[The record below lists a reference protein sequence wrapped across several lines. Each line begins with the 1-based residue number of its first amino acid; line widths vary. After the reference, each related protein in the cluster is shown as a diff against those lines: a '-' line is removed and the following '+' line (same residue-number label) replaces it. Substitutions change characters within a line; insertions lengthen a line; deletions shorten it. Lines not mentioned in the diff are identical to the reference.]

1 MNEISLGENGSIRSN
16 VGVVVVNWNS
26 YEVLAQCLSSLAKQ
40 TWSFARVVVVDNGS
54 EPQLKHLT
62 CARPENTE
70 YVKLADNTGF
80 ARANNIA
87 FDMLEDCEWIALAN
101 PDTFLEPDWL
111 ENMVSGIHRFP
122 DFSFFSSILMQAN
135 NPSCF
140 DGLGDVY
147 HVSGLA
153 WKESHGWGLNQL
165 SVHEREVFSPCAAA
179 AIYKREALQEVGG
192 FDEDYFCYYEDVDLG
207 FRLRLAG
214 HRCML
219 LPSAVAHHFGSAT
232 TGGENSNFV
241 IYHGHRNLVWT
252 YIKNMPGI
260 FFWLYLPQHCL
271 LNMYSIF
278 NLIFRGKGCV
288 ILRAKYNALKGIPA
302 MWRKRAMIQANK
314 KVTGSVILRQMAK
327 GLGAIISR
335 TPPSI

>member
-1 MNEISLGENGSIRSN
+1 MNNLHIWENTSSNSN
-16 VGVVVVNWNS
+16 VGAVIVNWNS
-26 YEVLAQCLSSLAKQ
+26 YEVLGQCLFALTKQ
-40 TWSFARVVVVDNGS
+40 TLNFSRVVVVDNGS
-54 EPQLKHLT
+54 HPQFEDLT

-70 YVKLADNTGF
+70 YIKLPGNTGF

-87 FDMLEDCEWIALAN
+87 FEMLQDCEWIALVN
-101 PDTFLEPDWL
+101 PDAFLEPDWL
-111 ENMVSGIHRFP
+111 EKMVSGIHRFP
-122 DFSFFSSILMQAN
+122 GFSFFSGLLIQAN
-135 NPSCF
+135 NRSYF

-147 HVSGLA
+147 HTSGLA
-153 WKESHGWGLNQL
+153 WKDAHAWGLHQR
-165 SVHEREVFSPCAAA
+165 SPHECEIFSPCAAA

-219 LPSAVAHHFGSAT
+219 LPRAVAHHVGSAT
-232 TGGENSNFV
+232 AGGENSSFV

-252 YIKNMPGI
+252 YIKNMPGV

-271 LNMYSIF
+271 LNLYNIF
-278 NLIFRGKGCV
+278 HLIFRRKGCV
-288 ILRAKYNALKGIPA
+288 ILRAKINAIQGIPV

-314 KVTGSVILRQMAK
+314 KVPASAILKQMAK
-327 GLGAIISR
+327 GFGSIISR
-335 TPPSI
+335 TPPGI

>member
-1 MNEISLGENGSIRSN
+1 MNNLPISKKSSAHSK
-16 VGVVVVNWNS
+16 VGMVVVNWNS
-26 YEVLAQCLSSLAKQ
+26 YEILAQCLSSLAKQ
-40 TWSFARVVVVDNGS
+40 TLSFVRVVVVDNGS

-70 YVKLADNTGF
+70 YVKLPSNNGF

-87 FDMLEDCEWIALAN
+87 FNMLQDCEWIALAN

-111 ENMVSGIHRFP
+111 ENMVSGIDCFP
-122 DFSFFSSILMQAN
+122 DFSFFSSILIQAN
-135 NPSCF
+135 NCSFF

-147 HVSGLA
+147 HTSGLA
-153 WKESHGWGLNQL
+153 WKDAHGWGLNQL
-165 SVHEREVFSPCAAA
+165 SVYEREIFSPCAAA

-219 LPSAVAHHFGSAT
+219 LPSAVAHHVGFAT
-232 TGGENSNFV
+232 TEGGNSNFV

-271 LNMYSIF
+271 LNMYNIF
-278 NLIFRGKGCV
+278 HLILSGKGWV
-288 ILRAKYNALKGIPA
+288 ILRAKYNAIKGIPV
-302 MWRKRAMIQANK
+302 MWRKRALIQANK
-314 KVTGSVILRQMAK
+314 NVTGSVILKQMAK
-327 GLGAIISR
+327 GLGSIISR